1 MKNDIIK
8 LLNGNGIVYRIN
20 AKTSTIEIPYVEEM
34 PIKGK
39 RCVAY
44 YCQSMAGEGKKP
56 WKVEVHGVHLKWVA
70 TREEAQQLINTI
82 ESN

>member
-8 LLNGNGIVYRIN
+8 LLNGNGIVYRMSN
-20 AKTSTIEIPYVEEM
+20 DGSMTIFWPDES

>member
-8 LLNGNGIVYRIN
+8 LLNGNGIVYRMSN
-20 AKTSTIEIPYVEEM
+20 DGSMTIFWPDESRV
-34 PIKGK
+34 KGK

-44 YCQSMAGEGKKP
+44 YCPSMAGEGKKP

-70 TREEAQQLINTI
+70 TRQDAVEFIAFI